1 MGGMLNLPAF
11 EKHFPETYTE
21 PGFKG
26 DSTAATLQSFM
37 VAIYE
42 IGCLFGAL
50 SNLWVGDRLG
60 RRHTIALGGVIM
72 CVGAVLQAAA
82 VNYAMMLVA
91 RVVTGLGNG
100 LLTSTVPAY
109 QSECAK
115 PHRRGQLVLFEG
127 SLITFGIM
135 ISYWINVGFYFVEN
149 SACWR
154 FPLAFQIFFAL
165 VMIGSIYGFRL
176 PDSPRWLV
184 AQGRHAEAIAVLAA
198 LDNTTVDDPE
208 VRQTFHG
215 ILDAVA
221 QENPGS
227 FSVKELL
234 HNGKQQHFRRTLLGA
249 LAQCFQQISGINL
262 SKWGPC
268 PPSNITR

>member
-1 MGGMLNLPAF
+1 
-11 EKHFPETYTE
+11 
-21 PGFKG
+21 
-26 DSTAATLQSFM
+26 M

-42 IGCLFGAL
+42 LGCLAGAL

-60 RRHTIALGGVIM
+60 RRHTIALGGIIM
-72 CVGAVLQAAA
+72 CVGAVLQTAA

-91 RVVTGLGNG
+91 RVVTGVGNG

-135 ISYWINVGFYFVEN
+135 ISYWINVGFYFVNN

-154 FPLAFQIFFAL
+154 FPLAFQIVFA
-165 VMIGSIYGFRL
+165 VIMIACIYGFRL

-184 AQGRHAEAIAVLAA
+184 AKGRYAEAIAVLAA
-198 LDNTTVDDPE
+198 LDNTSVDDPE

-215 ILDAVA
+215 ILDAVTQEA
-221 QENPGS
+221 QGT
-227 FSVKELL
+227 FSIKELL
-234 HNGKQQHFRRTLLGA
+234 SNGKSQHLRRTLLGA
-249 LAQCFQQISGINL
+249 AAQCFQQIGGINL
-262 SKWGPC
+262 SKSFLSLLQRSHQSPTTLPLCSPAWASA
-268 PPSNITR
+268 PSCRAFLLVLTAFATS